1 MTTTPKRTIAIISLK
16 SEEFKIFSPKLQNR
30 ILTKLNSNQLLNSQ
44 LQINGT
50 SDVPASTSHILT
62 SSLEQSEHF
71 EVLSVAERTI
81 NQKTTETISSVESI
95 SVKNTKDDLNS
106 QPLQNKT
113 KKKQKSK
120 GNNTKCI
127 KCNQR
132 IPKGQILMI
141 TEKGYKHVKC

>member
-50 SDVPASTSHILT
+50 SDVPASTS
-62 SSLEQSEHF
+62 SLEQTEHF